1 MKLGNR
7 LASPLCLLP
16 LLLAA
21 NCVPAPDPS
30 DDNDWRYHGKDAG
43 GTRYS
48 PLAEINRTN
57 VQELEVAWIYRMG
70 EVKRPHRTI
79 PDRMQAPW
87 ECTPLAVDGVLYI
100 STPSNRVIALEAE
113 TGRELWEFDP
123 QEGSGDGRFY
133 LQHRGVS
140 YWEGTVDGKP
150 QRRILMGTGDARLF
164 ALDAE
169 TGRLIPGF
177 GEDGW
182 VDLDGGMTTRWPK
195 SIYTVTSPVAVYK
208 NVVVTGSRLSSGQE
222 NKGPS
227 GKVRAWDVLTGDLVW
242 EFHTVPRSGEPGNE
256 TWEGD
261 SWKDRSGANAWS
273 IISVDT
279 ERGWVFVPTAS
290 PLGGDRDGQNLYGNT
305 LLVLDA
311 LTGKLIW
318 HYQAVRHDT
327 WDYDLPAQPVLV
339 TVEQDGRE
347 VPAVAQP
354 TKMGMV
360 FVLDRLTGKPVL
372 PVEER
377 PVPQTGG
384 GYNWPTQ
391 PFTVKPPPLVRHNL
405 TRDEVSRVTPS
416 PTNSVRSSSIRSIT
430 RASTRP
436 RQEGPTLMLPGSLG
450 GANWSGA
457 SFDSHD
463 RVPLRECHR
472 AGERPRRG
480 TPVLAGQ
487 QVALPGAPL
496 GDAERGGPEPGR
508 DRLDERPGRGGGAD
522 GEGGPADR
530 DSEPGR
536 VHRHRR
542 RAGLRRRHQRPSV
555 PGLRLGLR
563 RGALGGSAGGQRPC
577 HADDLLGRED
587 GPAVRGD
594 RRRWGQRVQRRHVR
608 RVGGLCVA
616 VRRGHP
622 QGVPLRNFAFVYRLG
637 GDVIPDEGQI
647 EEVDDGAREAFLV

>member
-1 MKLGNR
+1 MKSSIRCKYTFL
-7 LASPLCLLP
+7 LLP

-21 NCVPAPDPS
+21 ACVPAPDPS
-30 DDNDWRYHGKDAG
+30 ADNDWRHYGKDPG

-48 PLAEINRTN
+48 ALAQINRTN

-87 ECTPLAVDGVLYI
+87 ETTPLVVDGVLYL

-113 TGRELWEFDP
+113 TGRELWEFDT
-123 QEGSGDGRFY
+123 QEGSGDDRYY

-140 YWEGTVDGKP
+140 YWEGTVDGQP

-169 TGRLIPGF
+169 TGQLIPEF
-177 GEDGW
+177 GEEGW

-222 NKGPS
+222 DKGPS

-242 EFHTVPRSGEPGNE
+242 EFHTVPRPGEPGNE

-290 PLGGDRDGQNLYGNT
+290 PLGPDRDGQNLYGNT

-311 LTGKLIW
+311 LTGKLVW

-339 TVEQDGRE
+339 TLEQDGRV

-360 FVLDRLTGKPVL
+360 FVLDRETGVPVL

-391 PFTVKPPPLVRHNL
+391 PITVKPPPLVRHNL
-405 TRDEVSRVTPS
+405 TRDEVSRVTPES
-416 PTNSVRSSSIRSIT
+416 YEFCLELFDSLHYEGIYT
-430 RASTRP
+430 P

-457 SFDSHD
+457 SFDPTTGILYVNVTELGNARGAGRRFWQDNKWPCQAPPWGTLNAVDLNRGEIVWKSTLGVVD
-463 RVPLRECHR
+463 ELMEKGVPQT
-472 AGERPRRG
+472 G
-480 TPVLAGQ
+480 TPN
-487 QVALPGAPL
+487 
-496 GDAERGGPEPGR
+496 
-508 DRLDERPGRGGGAD
+508 
-522 GEGGPADR
+522 
-530 DSEPGR
+530 
-536 VHRHRR
+536 
-542 RAGLRRRHQRPSV
+542 
-555 PGLRLGLR
+555 
-563 RGALGGSAGGQRPC
+563 LGGSIVTAGGLVFIGGTNDQRFR
-577 HADDLLGRED
+577 AFDSASGEELWVDLLEANAHATPMTFWGEKTGKQYVVIAAGGGNVFSNVTSD
-587 GPAVRGD
+587 G
-594 RRRWGQRVQRRHVR
+594 
-608 RVGGLCVA
+608 LVA
-616 VRRGHP
+616 YA
-622 QGVPLRNFAFVYRLG
+622 L
-637 GDVIPDEGQI
+637 PD
-647 EEVDDGAREAFLV
+647 

>member
-1 MKLGNR
+1 MVLMKSGIRPTYALF
-7 LASPLCLLP
+7 LLP

-21 NCVPAPDPS
+21 ACVPAPDPS
-30 DDNDWRYHGKDAG
+30 DDNDWRYYGKDPG

-48 PLAEINRTN
+48 ALAQINRTN

-87 ECTPLAVDGVLYI
+87 ECTPLAVDGVLYL

-123 QEGSGDGRFY
+123 QEGSGDDRFY

-140 YWEGTVDGKP
+140 YWEGTVDGQL

-164 ALDAE
+164 ALEAE
-169 TGRLIPGF
+169 TGRLIPEF

-222 NKGPS
+222 NQGPS

-242 EFHTVPRSGEPGNE
+242 EFHTVPRPGEPGNE

-279 ERGWVFVPTAS
+279 ERGWVFAPTAS
-290 PLGGDRDGQNLYGNT
+290 PLGDDRDGQNLYGNS
-305 LLVLDA
+305 LVVLDA

-318 HYQAVRHDT
+318 YYQAVRHDT

-339 TVEQDGRE
+339 TLEQDGRE
-347 VPAVAQP
+347 VAAVAQP

-360 FVLDRLTGKPVL
+360 FVLDRLTGEPLL

-391 PFTVKPPPLVRHNL
+391 PITVKPPPLVRHNL
-405 TRDEVSRVTPS
+405 TRDEVSRVTPES
-416 PTNSVRSSSIRSIT
+416 YEFCLELFDSLHYEGIYT
-430 RASTRP
+430 P

-450 GANWSGA
+450 GANWSGS
-457 SFDSHD
+457 SFDPTTGILYVNVTELGNARGAGRRFWQDNKWPCQAPPWGTLNAVDLNRGEIVWKSTLGVVD
-463 RVPLRECHR
+463 ELMEKGVP
-472 AGERPRRG
+472 
-480 TPVLAGQ
+480 Q
-487 QVALPGAPL
+487 D
-496 GDAERGGPEPGR
+496 GDPEPGWI
-508 DRLDERPGRGGGAD
+508 
-522 GEGGPADR
+522 
-530 DSEPGR
+530 
-536 VHRHRR
+536 HRHRR
-542 RAGLRRRHQRPSV
+542 GTGLHRRHQRPAV
-555 PGLRLGLR
+555 QGIRLGLR
-563 RGALGGSAGGQRPC
+563 RGALGRPAGGQRPR
-577 HADDLLGRED
+577 HPHDLLGREERQ
-587 GPAVRGD
+587 AVRGD
-594 RRRWGQRVQRRHVR
+594 RGRRRQRLQ
-608 RVGGLCVA
+608 
-616 VRRGHP
+616 
-622 QGVPLRNFAFVYRLG
+622 
-637 GDVIPDEGQI
+637 
-647 EEVDDGAREAFLV
+647 

>member
-1 MKLGNR
+1 MVPMKTGNWSRDRLLLLLG
-7 LASPLCLLP
+7 

-48 PLAEINRTN
+48 PLAQINRTN
-57 VQELEVAWIYRMG
+57 IQDLEVAWIYRMG

-87 ECTPLAVDGVLYI
+87 ECTPLAVDGVLYL
-100 STPSNRVIALEAE
+100 STPSNRVIALEAD

-140 YWEGTVDGKP
+140 YWEGTVDGKL
-150 QRRILMGTGDARLF
+150 QRRIVMGTGDARLF
-164 ALDAE
+164 ALDAD
-169 TGRLIPGF
+169 TGRLIPEF

-222 NKGPS
+222 SKGPS

-242 EFHTVPRSGEPGNE
+242 EFHTVPRPGEPGNE

-290 PLGGDRDGQNLYGNT
+290 PLGPDRDGQNLYGNT

-339 TVEQDGRE
+339 TLEQDGRV

-360 FVLDRLTGKPVL
+360 FVLHRETGEPVL

-405 TRDEVSRVTPS
+405 TREEVSRVTPES
-416 PTNSVRSSSIRSIT
+416 YEFCLELFDSLHYEGIYT
-430 RASTRP
+430 P

-457 SFDSHD
+457 SFDPTTGFLYVNVTELGNARGAGRRFWQDNKWPCQEPPWGTLNAVDLNRGEIVWTSVLGVVEELMEKG
-463 RVPLRECHR
+463 VPQT
-472 AGERPRRG
+472 G
-480 TPVLAGQ
+480 TPN
-487 QVALPGAPL
+487 
-496 GDAERGGPEPGR
+496 
-508 DRLDERPGRGGGAD
+508 
-522 GEGGPADR
+522 
-530 DSEPGR
+530 
-536 VHRHRR
+536 
-542 RAGLRRRHQRPSV
+542 
-555 PGLRLGLR
+555 
-563 RGALGGSAGGQRPC
+563 LGGSIVTAGGLVFVGGTNDQRFR
-577 HADDLLGRED
+577 AFDSASGEELWVDLLEANAHATPMTFWGEKTGKQYVVIAAGGGNVFSNVTSD
-587 GPAVRGD
+587 G
-594 RRRWGQRVQRRHVR
+594 
-608 RVGGLCVA
+608 LVA
-616 VRRGHP
+616 YALP
-622 QGVPLRNFAFVYRLG
+622 
-637 GDVIPDEGQI
+637 
-647 EEVDDGAREAFLV
+647 